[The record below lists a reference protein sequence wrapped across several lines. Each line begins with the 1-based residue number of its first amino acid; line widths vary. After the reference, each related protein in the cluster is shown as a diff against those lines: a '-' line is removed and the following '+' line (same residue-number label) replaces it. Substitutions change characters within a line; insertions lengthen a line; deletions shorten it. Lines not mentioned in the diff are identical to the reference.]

1 MTIFWVTFLN
11 YYALFLLLLL
21 PFLLYFLFFSKKY
34 WTFFWNISDLKEASR
49 LFSLWKII
57 KFLWILLFISFTFL
71 FSNPN
76 LSTKNT
82 LESSRWIDIQVVFD
96 ISYSMLA
103 KDFAPNRIN
112 ASKEILKN
120 FVSRLENDRLWLIL
134 YSWKPFLFS
143 PLTLDYPLFLSKID
157 DISVESIKQYNEDL
171 AWTATWDALLLA
183 SNYFDYSSD
192 REKVIILIT
201 DWNVSKWVE
210 TSKVAPYIAEKN
222 IKVYWVW
229 IWWESRIM
237 VWEIGFDVE
246 WLNPETLREIVE
258 VTWWAYFRATE
269 NSSLEKIFDLISQL
283 EKKEIILENVINY
296 TKYYWP
302 FQFIIVFLLTIL
314 LYLYRKKYV

>member
-1 MTIFWVTFLN
+1 MTIFWITFLN

-21 PFLLYFLFFSKKY
+21 PFLVHFLFFSKKY
-34 WTFFWNISDLKEASR
+34 WTFFWNISDLKEASWF
-49 LFSLWKII
+49 FSLWKII
-57 KFLWILLFISFTFL
+57 KILWTLSFIFFVLL

-82 LESSRWIDIQVVFD
+82 LESSKWIDIQIVFD

-120 FVSRLENDRLWLIL
+120 FVSKLENDRLWLIL

-157 DISVESIKQYNEDL
+157 DISVESIKQYSENL

-222 IKVYWVW
+222 IKVYWIW

-258 VTWWAYFRATE
+258 ITWWAYFRATE
-269 NSSLEKIFDLISQL
+269 NSSLEKIFELISQL

-302 FQFIIVFLLTIL
+302 FQFVIVFLLTIL